1 MKQAANKEEFLAGTN
16 LYYFDKEF
24 QVNQYLSEASGEKLN
39 QSALSVKLA
48 KQSVTA
54 KDVQI
59 TVKGFI
65 NKGTVDGGNTTVDDQ
80 LTIPAN
86 VAINEEKTTPSSL
99 TLQWDQVTEATSYEV
114 ERDGTVFGNIQTN
127 TATFDGFSF
136 LSEHTF
142 RVRAVGKNGVSEWS
156 EPIKGKTQDD
166 PYKET
171 INQVKATSNLPE
183 QPGAELKKLT
193 DKDLSTGWHT
203 NWSTGIA
210 NPSDGNFLTLKFD
223 LGAEYQMDKIEYLPR
238 DNAGNGNIL
247 QLQYR
252 TSKDGANWTEF
263 SEPINWK
270 QDALTKT
277 IETKEQAYRFV
288 EMKVLKSVGNFGSG
302 REMLFYKQPGTEGI
316 LHGDIT
322 NDGTIDENDAMSYRN
337 YTGLESVDSDF
348 NGYVEKGDLNKN
360 GVIDAYDISYVLRQL
375 DGGIEIPDVEEI
387 AGGLSLAVV
396 NENGKDTYLP
406 GDTLTFTLKGQDLK
420 NINALSTKMSF
431 DSSKFELVGQPAT
444 TNNTK
449 QMENYSKYRKHSN
462 DVENL
467 YLVLSNQGNKQL
479 LNGSMDLVTFK
490 VKVKETTRVKR
501 ATTVEQP
508 LQFDMSQGLL
518 VGQGFQQATLSD
530 FSVTVKPTELVDKE
544 LLQALITLN
553 QARVEK
559 EYTPETWA
567 IFKPVLDEAVAVL
580 ANEQAT
586 QTDVS
591 AAVEN
596 LEKAASQLEKMPDV
610 ANKADLEK
618 AIQEGLAKKPSDGQE
633 FTEETKK
640 VLEDSLAAAQKVFA
654 QEKVTQ
660 EEIDQKRL
668 KHCVKQLHN

>member
-1 MKQAANKEEFLAGTN
+1 M
-16 LYYFDKEF
+16 
-24 QVNQYLSEASGEKLN
+24 
-39 QSALSVKLA
+39 
-48 KQSVTA
+48 
-54 KDVQI
+54 
-59 TVKGFI
+59 
-65 NKGTVDGGNTTVDDQ
+65 
-80 LTIPAN
+80 
-86 VAINEEKTTPSSL
+86 

-277 IETKEQAYRFV
+277 IETKDQAYRFV

-420 NINALSTKMSF
+420 
-431 DSSKFELVGQPAT
+431 
-444 TNNTK
+444 
-449 QMENYSKYRKHSN
+449 
-462 DVENL
+462 
-467 YLVLSNQGNKQL
+467 
-479 LNGSMDLVTFK
+479 
-490 VKVKETTRVKR
+490 
-501 ATTVEQP
+501 
-508 LQFDMSQGLL
+508 
-518 VGQGFQQATLSD
+518 TLM
-530 FSVTVKPTELVDKE
+530 
-544 LLQALITLN
+544 
-553 QARVEK
+553 R
-559 EYTPETWA
+559 
-567 IFKPVLDEAVAVL
+567 
-580 ANEQAT
+580 
-586 QTDVS
+586 
-591 AAVEN
+591 
-596 LEKAASQLEKMPDV
+596 
-610 ANKADLEK
+610 
-618 AIQEGLAKKPSDGQE
+618 
-633 FTEETKK
+633 
-640 VLEDSLAAAQKVFA
+640 
-654 QEKVTQ
+654 
-660 EEIDQKRL
+660 
-668 KHCVKQLHN
+668 